1 MMNDEGRLSPAMDEL
16 DAWTEAE
23 NAALDYL
30 CEVTGHKVGVNAFLG
45 QMDVVCNS
53 FCLYNQP
60 VSKGGRVFYAPSQ
73 PSFVLPYR
81 ATATFD
87 NRRDLQRWMMKVVRG
102 LPLLNRGSIAQ
113 LRLDE
118 QAFGTLR
125 TVSLLFLGE
134 SEERLAY
141 QLDANFDLVV
151 RVK

>member
-1 MMNDEGRLSPAMDEL
+1 MMNDEGRLAPAVDEL

-23 NAALDYL
+23 NAMLGYL
-30 CEVTGHKVGVNAFLG
+30 CEATGHEVGRNAFLG

-53 FCLYNQP
+53 FCVYNLP
-60 VSKGGRVFYAPSQ
+60 VSKGGRVFYAPGQ
-73 PSFVLPYR
+73 PSFVIPYR

-87 NRRDLQRWMMKVVRG
+87 NRRDLQRWMMKVVRA
-102 LPLLNRGSIAQ
+102 LPLLNRGCIAQ

-125 TVSLLFLGE
+125 TAMLQFLGE
-134 SEERLAY
+134 DAERLAY

>member
-1 MMNDEGRLSPAMDEL
+1 MKNDEDRLTPAADFI

-23 NAALDYL
+23 NTAMDYL
-30 CEVTGHKVGVNAFLG
+30 CEVTRHTVGQNAFLG

-53 FCLYNQP
+53 FCFYNLP

-73 PSFVLPYR
+73 PSFVIPYR

-102 LPLLNRGSIAQ
+102 LPLLNRGCIAQ

-118 QAFGTLR
+118 QAFGTLK
-125 TVSLLFLGE
+125 TVMLQFLGE
-134 SEERLAY
+134 DTERLAY

-151 RVK
+151 RAL